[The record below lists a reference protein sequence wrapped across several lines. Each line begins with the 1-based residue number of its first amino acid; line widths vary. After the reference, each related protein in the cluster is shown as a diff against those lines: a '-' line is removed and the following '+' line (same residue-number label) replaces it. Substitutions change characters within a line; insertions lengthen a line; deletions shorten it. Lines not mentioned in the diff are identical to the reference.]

1 MWKHDPS
8 SLTERDLPEWLQR
21 EVAEIRRQEARDRLK
36 VAAFALIFPAGF
48 VLAVCTVLNVTS

>member
-36 VAAFALIFPAGF
+36 VAALALILPVGF
-48 VLAVCTVLNVTS
+48 VLTVCIVLNVTS

>member
-8 SLTERDLPEWLQR
+8 SLTERELPEWLQH
-21 EVAEIRRQEARDRLK
+21 EVAEIRRREARDRLK
-36 VAAFALIFPAGF
+36 VAAFALTLPAGF

>member
-21 EVAEIRRQEARDRLK
+21 EVAEIRRQEARDGLK
-36 VAAFALIFPAGF
+36 IAAFALILPAGF